1 MLGGMRGR
9 RGRRGEEPVSLDDAA
24 VALAAAHPTLDA
36 GTVATLVHHSRDL
49 LAAIDAGHERLQQRA
64 VDLAAARLDALDA
77 TRSPGVPRVLF
88 LSTRNDGMSILAE
101 ALVRASGAR
110 VLVSSAG
117 VRPVAAVL
125 RSVSDA
131 LAEVGVANPGFPKP
145 LTPEVLSRA
154 DVVVTMLCDAPPL
167 HDGQR
172 TEDWDF
178 EDPAGLGSGAVRTLR
193 DRIRIRVDELLA
205 QLER

>member
-9 RGRRGEEPVSLDDAA
+9 RGRQGDEPVSLDDAA
-24 VALAAAHPTLDA
+24 VALVDAHPTLDA
-36 GTVATLVHHSRDL
+36 GTVTTLVHHSRDL

-77 TRSPGVPRVLF
+77 TVSPGVPRVLF

-101 ALVRASGAR
+101 ALVRASGAP
-110 VLVSSAG
+110 VLASSAG
-117 VRPVAAVL
+117 VRPVATVL
-125 RSVSDA
+125 RSVADA
-131 LAEVGVANPGFPKP
+131 LAEVGVAHPGFPKP

-154 DVVVTMLCDAPPL
+154 DVVVTMLCDPPPL

-193 DRIRIRVDELLA
+193 DRIRVRVDELLA
-205 QLER
+205 QLGS

>member
-9 RGRRGEEPVSLDDAA
+9 RGRRGDEPVSLDDAA
-24 VALAAAHPTLDA
+24 VALVDAHPTLDA
-36 GTVATLVHHSRDL
+36 GTVTTLVHHSRDL
-49 LAAIDAGHERLQQRA
+49 LAAIDASHERLQQRA

-77 TRSPGVPRVLF
+77 TVSPGVPRVLF

-101 ALVRASGAR
+101 ALVRTSGAP

-117 VRPVAAVL
+117 VRPVSTVL
-125 RSVSDA
+125 RSVADA
-131 LAEVGVANPGFPKP
+131 LAEVGVAHPGFPKP

-154 DVVVTMLCDAPPL
+154 DVVVTMLCDAPAL

-172 TEDWDF
+172 IEAWDF

-193 DRIRIRVDELLA
+193 DRIGIRVDELLGR
-205 QLER
+205 LGE

>member
-1 MLGGMRGR
+1 MRGR
-9 RGRRGEEPVSLDDAA
+9 RGRRGDEPVSLDDAA
-24 VALAAAHPTLDA
+24 VALVDAHPTLDA
-36 GTVATLVHHSRDL
+36 GTVTTLVHHSRDL
-49 LAAIDAGHERLQQRA
+49 LAAIDASHERLQQRA

-77 TRSPGVPRVLF
+77 TVSPGVPRVLF

-101 ALVRASGAR
+101 ALVRTSGAP

-117 VRPVAAVL
+117 VRPVSTVL
-125 RSVSDA
+125 RSVADA
-131 LAEVGVANPGFPKP
+131 LAEVGVAHPGFPKP

-154 DVVVTMLCDAPPL
+154 DVVVTMLCDAPAL

-172 TEDWDF
+172 IEAWDF

-193 DRIRIRVDELLA
+193 DRIGIRVDELLGR
-205 QLER
+205 LGE

>member
-9 RGRRGEEPVSLDDAA
+9 RGRRGDEPVSLDDAA
-24 VALAAAHPTLDA
+24 VALVDAHPTLDA
-36 GTVATLVHHSRDL
+36 GTVTTLVHHSRDL
-49 LAAIDAGHERLQQRA
+49 LAAIDAGHERLQERA

-77 TRSPGVPRVLF
+77 TVSPGVPRVLF

-101 ALVRASGAR
+101 ALVRTSGAP

-117 VRPVAAVL
+117 VRPVSTVL
-125 RSVSDA
+125 RSVADA
-131 LAEVGVANPGFPKP
+131 LAEVGVAHPGFPKP

-154 DVVVTMLCDAPPL
+154 DVVVTMLCDAPAL

-172 TEDWDF
+172 TEAWDY

-193 DRIRIRVDELLA
+193 DRIGIRVDELLGR
-205 QLER
+205 LGE

>member
-9 RGRRGEEPVSLDDAA
+9 RGRRGDEPVSLDDAA
-24 VALAAAHPTLDA
+24 VALVDAHPTLDA
-36 GTVATLVHHSRDL
+36 GTVTTLVHHSRDL
-49 LAAIDAGHERLQQRA
+49 LAAIDASHERLQQRA

-77 TRSPGVPRVLF
+77 TVSPGVPRVLF

-101 ALVRASGAR
+101 ALVRTSGAP

-117 VRPVAAVL
+117 VRPVSTVL
-125 RSVSDA
+125 RSVADA
-131 LAEVGVANPGFPKP
+131 LAEVGVAHPGFPKP
-145 LTPEVLSRA
+145 LTLEVLSRA
-154 DVVVTMLCDAPPL
+154 DVVVTMLCDAPAL

-172 TEDWDF
+172 IEVWDF

-193 DRIRIRVDELLA
+193 DRIGIRVDELLGR
-205 QLER
+205 LGK

>member
-9 RGRRGEEPVSLDDAA
+9 RGRQGDEPVSLDDAA
-24 VALAAAHPTLDA
+24 IALAGAHPTLDA
-36 GTVATLVHHSRDL
+36 GTVTTLVHHSRDL
-49 LAAIDAGHERLQQRA
+49 LAAIDAEHERLQQRA
-64 VDLAAARLDALDA
+64 IDLAAARLDALDA
-77 TRSPGVPRVLF
+77 TVSPGVPRVLF

-101 ALVRASGAR
+101 AILRASGAS

-117 VRPVAAVL
+117 VRPVAGVL
-125 RSVSDA
+125 RSVSDV
-131 LAEVGVANPGFPKP
+131 LAEIGIANTGFPKP
-145 LTPEVLSRA
+145 LTTEVLSRA

-178 EDPAGLGSGAVRTLR
+178 EDPAGLGQGAVRVLR
-193 DRIRIRVDELLA
+193 DRISARVDELVA
-205 QLER
+205 QLGA